1 MGGGCRHFLSTYL
14 KALLEKAEAV
24 GDTDG
29 DDAQVLKAALGVRME
44 RQGGSHYFITAR
56 NATSKGT
63 FWQTSKADMV
73 LPCSS
78 LMVCSLIP
86 LKMT

>member
-1 MGGGCRHFLSTYL
+1 MGGGYKHFLSTYL
-14 KALLEKAEAV
+14 TTLLEAAEAV
-24 GDTDG
+24 GDTDS
-29 DDAQVLKAALGVRME
+29 DDAQVLKVALGVWME
-44 RQGGSHYFITAR
+44 RQGGSHYFVTER

-73 LPCSS
+73 LPCSR

-86 LKMT
+86 SKLT